1 MPTATDIQERLRK
14 SIRSY
19 EYGTIEELS
28 QDSGIG
34 ISTIQKFLNGGD
46 ILFSD
51 AAQLI
56 AVSRGNII
64 MPQDWLDMKQN
75 LLEEIDNEDSI

>member
-19 EYGTIEELS
+19 EYGTIEEFS

-64 MPQDWLDMKQN
+64 MPQDWLHMKQN

>member
-75 LLEEIDNEDSI
+75 LLEEIYNEDSI